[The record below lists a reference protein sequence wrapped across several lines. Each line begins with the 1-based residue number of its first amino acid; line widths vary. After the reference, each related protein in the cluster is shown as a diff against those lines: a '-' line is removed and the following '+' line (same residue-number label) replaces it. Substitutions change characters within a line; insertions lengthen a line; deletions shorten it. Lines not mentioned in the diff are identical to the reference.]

1 MMKSADA
8 AEGCPVFNL
17 LLLPEFPLNAL
28 VLASDALRI
37 ANQNSGR
44 KLFRW
49 NLVSESGG
57 AVRASNGMW
66 LDVDYSLEHMP
77 VGTHYILFEGNLP
90 TQHNSAKLLN
100 ALRSAARFGALVGG
114 VDTGAFALAQAGLIA
129 SENTDVAL
137 HWEAVPT
144 FRELFPG
151 ARVQDRIF
159 LVSGKRA
166 HCAGGVATLDMML
179 DLIAGCTDETLAN
192 EVANALVH
200 TRRSGEVAQRGDA
213 SAQPEAATLP
223 VRLVQKMEQN
233 LDFPL
238 SLEDLAGQLAVS
250 PRTLARVCQ
259 RTFGESPMR
268 LYLRV
273 RLQAAR
279 NFLFYE
285 EFSISDVAIACGF
298 SYPEV
303 FSRVFKRQYDQTP
316 REFREDLRQNQYS
329 SLRPE
334 IRRLSRQ
341 TSLPDRT

>member
-66 LDVDYSLEHMP
+66 LDVDCSLEQMP

-100 ALRSAARFGALVGG
+100 ALRAAARFGALVGG

-129 SENTDVAL
+129 SENTDVVV

-144 FRELFPG
+144 FR
-151 ARVQDRIF
+151 
-159 LVSGKRA
+159 
-166 HCAGGVATLDMML
+166 
-179 DLIAGCTDETLAN
+179 
-192 EVANALVH
+192 
-200 TRRSGEVAQRGDA
+200 
-213 SAQPEAATLP
+213 
-223 VRLVQKMEQN
+223 
-233 LDFPL
+233 
-238 SLEDLAGQLAVS
+238 
-250 PRTLARVCQ
+250 
-259 RTFGESPMR
+259 
-268 LYLRV
+268 
-273 RLQAAR
+273 
-279 NFLFYE
+279 
-285 EFSISDVAIACGF
+285 
-298 SYPEV
+298 
-303 FSRVFKRQYDQTP
+303 
-316 REFREDLRQNQYS
+316 
-329 SLRPE
+329 
-334 IRRLSRQ
+334 
-341 TSLPDRT
+341 